1 VAEVW
6 QVYAMDGIRLPL
18 LIRFV
23 TMEAGQ
29 RFTAGVVVHVA
40 FVVSETDIAAV
51 AFETGLG
58 TGHSSSI
65 RLVQQ
70 CFLGLFLGWRLSMSR
85 RKRRQ

>member
-1 VAEVW
+1 
-6 QVYAMDGIRLPL
+6 MDGIRLPL
-18 LIRFV
+18 LVRFV

-29 RFTAGVVVHVA
+29 HFTAGVVVRVA

-58 TGHSSSI
+58 VGHSSSI

-70 CFLGLFLGWRLSMSR
+70 CFLGLFRC
-85 RKRRQ
+85 